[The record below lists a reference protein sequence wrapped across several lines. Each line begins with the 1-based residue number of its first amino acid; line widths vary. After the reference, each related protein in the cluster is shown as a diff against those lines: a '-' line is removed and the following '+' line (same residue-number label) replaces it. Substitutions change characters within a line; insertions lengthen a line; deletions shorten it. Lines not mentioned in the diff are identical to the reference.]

1 MNRFARKSLLVVG
14 SIGMA
19 AAMAACSSGSSS
31 GGGGS
36 DSGSGDDVT
45 LTMWLWPGMGF
56 AEKAK
61 QYEEENPGIKIN
73 IQEAEY
79 ADAHQNLIT
88 ALAAGSGAPDISGVD
103 EGYLERIKESSD
115 MFYDL
120 SEYGAADL
128 EGDYLDWKWKQASS
142 DDGSVI
148 GIPTDIGPMAMAYRV
163 DLFEEAGLPTDPDE
177 VSQALG
183 TWDDYIKAGQKLKE
197 ETGSF
202 MFSDV
207 ADLYSAIREQGDKQ
221 YFETD
226 GTLIIEESP
235 QILKAWDKS
244 IEAMDIQA
252 NIERQTPEWGAAIA
266 NGDFATVFLPPWMLQ
281 NIKNDAPD
289 TSGLWD
295 ISLMPEG
302 SGNWGGSF
310 LTVPAQSDHP
320 QEAYDF
326 ITWLMSPDNQLEI
339 FEENGNFPSTP
350 GIYDEPAIKELD
362 DEFFIRKD
370 IGAIYAEAA
379 TLVKDVYRAPMTAPI
394 NTIMQDALGTV
405 ADGAAEPDA
414 AWDKAMEEVDR
425 QISR

>member
-1 MNRFARKSLLVVG
+1 MVRSVLKSLVAVG
-14 SIGMA
+14 SIGLV
-19 AAMAACSSGSSS
+19 AACSSGSSS
-31 GGGGS
+31 SESTGG
-36 DSGSGDDVT
+36 DIT

-56 AEKAK
+56 AEKAA
-61 QYEEENPGIKIN
+61 QYEDENPGININ

-103 EGYLERIKESSD
+103 EGYLERIKESSHL
-115 MFYDL
+115 FYDL
-120 SEYGAADL
+120 SDYGAADL
-128 EGDYLDWKWKQASS
+128 EGDYLDWKWNQASS

-163 DLFEEAGLPTDPDE
+163 DLFEEAGLPTDPDDVAE
-177 VSQALG
+177 AMG
-183 TWDDYIKAGQKLKE
+183 TWDDYIQAGKQLKE

-207 ADLYSAIREQGDKQ
+207 ADMYSAIREQGDKQ

-226 GTLIIEESP
+226 GTLIIDDSP

-289 TSGLWD
+289 TAGLWD
-295 ISLMPEG
+295 IALMPEG

-310 LTVPAQSDHP
+310 LTIPSQSDHP
-320 QEAYDF
+320 EEAYDF
-326 ITWLMSPDNQLEI
+326 ITWLMSPDNQLDI
-339 FEENGNFPSTP
+339 FEVNGNFPSTP
-350 GIYDEPAIKELD
+350 GIYDEPAVKELD
-362 DEFFIRKD
+362 DGFFIRDD
-370 IGAIYAEAA
+370 IGAIFAEAA
-379 TLVKDVYRAPMTAPI
+379 TLVKDVYRAPDTAPI

-405 ADGAAEPDA
+405 ADGVAEPEA
-414 AWDKAMEEVDR
+414 AWDNAIQEVNR
-425 QISR
+425 QTSR

>member
-1 MNRFARKSLLVVG
+1 MNRLARKSLLVAG
-14 SIGMA
+14 SIGVA
-19 AAMAACSSGSSS
+19 AALAACSSSGSGSSE
-31 GGGGS
+31 G
-36 DSGSGDDVT
+36 GSGDDVT

-56 AEKAK
+56 ADKAK

-103 EGYLERIKESSD
+103 EGYLERIKESSE

-120 SEYGAADL
+120 ADYGAADL
-128 EGDYLDWKWKQASS
+128 EEEYLDWKWAQASS

-177 VSQALG
+177 VAQVMS
-183 TWDDYIKAGQKLKE
+183 TWDDYIKAGQQLMD
-197 ETGSF
+197 ETGTY

-207 ADLYSAIREQGDKQ
+207 ADLYSAIREQGQKQ

-226 GTLIIEESP
+226 GTLIIEDSP

-252 NIERQTPEWGAAIA
+252 NIERQTPEWGAALA

-295 ISLMPEG
+295 IALMPEG

-320 QEAYDF
+320 EEAYEF
-326 ITWLMSPDNQLEI
+326 ITWLMSPENQLDI

-350 GIYDEPAIKELD
+350 GIYDEPAINELD
-362 DEFFIRKD
+362 DEFFIRND

-379 TLVKDVYRAPMTAPI
+379 TLVEDVYRAPMTSPI

-405 ADGAAEPDA
+405 ADGAAEPEA
-414 AWDKAMEEVDR
+414 AWDQAMLEVDR